1 VQREVLDPAV
11 KGTLNVLKVCSTLKV
26 HKVVVMSSNAAVTSN
41 PNWPQDR
48 LKDESCWSDT
58 EFCKEKEVR
67 NSSAL
72 ILQPATAI
80 NKYHNARCTADRL
93 VGEDVCLFHLLV
105 SLFSVINF
113 KGKL

>member
-1 VQREVLDPAV
+1 MQREVLDPAV

-105 SLFSVINF
+105 SLLV
-113 KGKL
+113 L